1 MWQELE
7 IQEQEERDMGLTTK
21 KAQQKLKK
29 LGIEFKRVEK
39 MPPVVTRKVK
49 VVSASA
55 LEDLSAISSP
65 RLSVAGLF

>member
-7 IQEQEERDMGLTTK
+7 IQEQEERDVGLTTK

-29 LGIEFKRVEK
+29 LGIEFKRAEK
-39 MPPVVTRKVK
+39 VPPVVTRKVK

>member
-1 MWQELE
+1 LWQELE
-7 IQEQEERDMGLTTK
+7 IQEQEERDVGLTTK

-49 VVSASA
+49 VVPATA

>member
-7 IQEQEERDMGLTTK
+7 IQEQEERDVGLTTK

-39 MPPVVTRKVK
+39 MPPVVTRKVI
-49 VVSASA
+49 VSASA

-65 RLSVAGLF
+65 RLSVAGLL